1 MNPITSEPL
10 HFSSEELTLLGEVLD
25 TEQAKLLVGIR
36 HAFHREYREELH
48 RRLNLVEGLL
58 KRVGKT
64 S

>member
-1 MNPITSEPL
+1 MNPTSSEPL
-10 HFSSEELTLLGEVLD
+10 HLSSDELTLLSELLD

-48 RRLNLVEGLL
+48 RRLDLVEGLL